1 MCDNDRI
8 RRSTAVVILFDLV
21 IVSEI
26 PAEEKM
32 VVSNGGSSC
41 GCSCLADRPCKMLL
55 ECKLAMEEVA
65 DVILNSGV
73 VTENIVMGEEV

>member
-55 ECKLAMEEVA
+55 ECKLAMEEVGTA
-65 DVILNSGV
+65 GGTWSLRISLPIWSQ
-73 VTENIVMGEEV
+73 M